1 MPRNERTPTP
11 QEIGRIIAARAKN
24 QTGADIAYHLLHNT
38 GATLEDV
45 VTAFRDAGYDVKVA
59 SPQLR
64 YNQASITV
72 SDTAGGKITK
82 QTDRVFWNRDTKAHA
97 DRRHQQIQDEL
108 NNR

>member
-45 VTAFRDAGYDVKVA
+45 
-59 SPQLR
+59 
-64 YNQASITV
+64 
-72 SDTAGGKITK
+72 
-82 QTDRVFWNRDTKAHA
+82 
-97 DRRHQQIQDEL
+97 
-108 NNR
+108 